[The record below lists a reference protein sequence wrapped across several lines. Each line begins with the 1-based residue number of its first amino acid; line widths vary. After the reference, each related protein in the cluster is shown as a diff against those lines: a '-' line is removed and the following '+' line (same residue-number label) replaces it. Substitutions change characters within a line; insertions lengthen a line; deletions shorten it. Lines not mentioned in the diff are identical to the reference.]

1 MLATPVLRSNG
12 GLTLRRI
19 LPFVLAGLLAAG
31 ILVGYNVAFAQ
42 GDAGETALTDVGNL
56 TTMMAAF
63 LVFFMQAGF
72 AFLGA
77 GLIRS
82 KNTANYM
89 TKSFMDFAMAS
100 LSFWAFGFA
109 IMFGATAVGIA
120 GTGQVLDDD
129 GNVLGSLFFLAHG
142 GADWQLY
149 VDWMFQMVFAAT
161 AATIVAGAV
170 AERTK
175 TQAYLAYSFIVG
187 AVIYPLYG
195 HWVWGGG
202 WLGAFTEIA
211 PDMFENA
218 LGMLPAA
225 DYAGSGV
232 VHAVGGFVALAG
244 AAVVGPRLGKFNA
257 DGTANQIP
265 GHSVPYVV
273 IGTFILFFGWFGF
286 NINTGD
292 SIGLNAIN
300 TLLSGATGAVVAL
313 YITLVRSG
321 KTDILMACNGAL
333 AGLVGITAP
342 VAHVDPWA
350 AVVIGAISAP
360 IMMASVMVIEK
371 VLKIDDPVSA
381 VSVHG
386 VTGLWGL
393 LAVGI
398 FANGNNDVDGLVSG
412 NGLQIVS
419 QLISMAVVLAWS
431 LGTGFVL
438 FMVLKVAMGGI
449 RASDAEQLEGL
460 DLSEHGLEAYGPAA
474 S

>member
-1 MLATPVLRSNG
+1 M
-12 GLTLRRI
+12 LRRV
-19 LPFVLAGLLAAG
+19 LPLLVAGFFAAAVLAG
-31 ILVGYNVAFAQ
+31 YNIAFAQ
-42 GDAGETALTDVGNL
+42 DVTSDADKLDQGANVIWMIG
-56 TTMMAAF
+56 AF

-89 TKSFMDFAMAS
+89 TKSFMDFAIAS
-100 LSFWAFGFA
+100 LGFWAFGFA
-109 IMFGATAVGIA
+109 LMWGVSAAGIA
-120 GTGQVLDDD
+120 GTT
-129 GNVLGSLFFLAHG
+129 NFFLTD
-142 GADWQLY
+142 GADGQTY
-149 VDWMFQMVFAAT
+149 VDWVFQMVFAAT
-161 AATIVAGAV
+161 AATIVAGAM

-195 HWVWGGG
+195 HWVWGSG
-202 WLGAFTEIA
+202 WLGAFTEVA
-211 PDMFENA
+211 PDVFENA

-244 AAVVGPRLGKFNA
+244 AAIVGPRLGKFNA
-257 DGTANQIP
+257 NGTANPIV
-265 GHSVPYVV
+265 GHNVPYVV

-292 SIGLNAIN
+292 SIGLNAAN

-313 YITLVRSG
+313 YIQLIRTG
-321 KTDILMACNGAL
+321 KADILMACNGAL

-342 VAHVDPWA
+342 VAFVEPWS
-350 AVVIGAISAP
+350 AVVIGASSAP
-360 IMMASVMVIEK
+360 IMIVSVMVIEN

-398 FANGNNDVDGLVSG
+398 FANGNNGVDGLIAG
-412 NGLQIVS
+412 NSLQIVS
-419 QLISMAVVLAWS
+419 QLISMGVVLGWS
-431 LGTGFVL
+431 LATGFVL
-438 FMVLKVAMGGI
+438 FMVLKVSMGGI

-460 DLSEHGLEAYGPAA
+460 DLAEHGLEAYGPAP